1 MILAG
6 GEVPYFR
13 NFRVEMYCAAGTLK
27 PLAYSR
33 ARSSE
38 FCYPLLGGA
47 PQNTP
52 YPRVAVFQKL
62 LRSLAQ
68 SSQNKTN
75 LNERSWGRNAWRTP
89 KNVCLGDD
97 TLHSGTYWY
106 RTYMAVLLRGILGI
120 INFREYGLQ
129 VLNMVSAPGNRR
141 NRTPRGHAIGP
152 YYPGRP
158 HNASLRSAD
167 VLLLSHDTCFIV
179 WDS

>member
-129 VLNMVSAPGNRR
+129 VQNMVQCTWKPVNKDTKGTCYRVRIIRVVRITLACEAQ
-141 NRTPRGHAIGP
+141 T
-152 YYPGRP
+152 YYY
-158 HNASLRSAD
+158 
-167 VLLLSHDTCFIV
+167 
-179 WDS
+179 

>member
-1 MILAG
+1 
-6 GEVPYFR
+6 
-13 NFRVEMYCAAGTLK
+13 MYCAAGTLK

-68 SSQNKTN
+68 SSQNKTD

-129 VLNMVSAPGNRR
+129 VLNMVSARGNRHI
-141 NRTPRGHAIGP
+141 RTPRGHAIGP
-152 YYPGRP
+152 YYPAGRP